1 MAATV
6 VRGTPQRVASVGT
19 TCTELQWTGGRPR
32 QLSVTAPSGADLLVA
47 IGDGLDGAALPT
59 HYWTVTA
66 GASQALDMSGTG
78 AAICIAVSTGTATV
92 TVWGA

>member
-1 MAATV
+1 MAASV
-6 VRGTPQRVASVGT
+6 VRGVPQRVASVGT

-47 IGDGLDGAALPT
+47 IGDGLDGGALPT
-59 HYWTVTA
+59 HYWTVAA
-66 GASQALDMSGTG
+66 GASQALDVSGSG
-78 AAICIAVSTGTATV
+78 GAICIAVSTGSETV